1 MVGECLEFFVFCIGV
16 GEIWSTS
23 FSSFTFTFK
32 LLKAL
37 NSEAVELS
45 EGRRTLRQDRNNT
58 VGMCMMCVRC
68 VRCDDSF

>member
-1 MVGECLEFFVFCIGV
+1 MVGECLEFFVFYCIGV
-16 GEIWSTS
+16 GEICSS